1 MALLIGEFYHL
12 ILNGRTVPGASPLD
26 GPGKQ
31 WGTVQIFPDDLMG
44 LFVGIRKPAGDLLS
58 LQMCIRDRS
67 YAYPKSCIQKI
78 LFSLK
83 NSVFIV
89 IIERIC
95 ENF

>member
-58 LQMCIRDRS
+58 LHRLRIRGEGKRND
-67 YAYPKSCIQKI
+67 P
-78 LFSLK
+78 
-83 NSVFIV
+83 FISKLLLHL
-89 IIERIC
+89 
-95 ENF
+95 